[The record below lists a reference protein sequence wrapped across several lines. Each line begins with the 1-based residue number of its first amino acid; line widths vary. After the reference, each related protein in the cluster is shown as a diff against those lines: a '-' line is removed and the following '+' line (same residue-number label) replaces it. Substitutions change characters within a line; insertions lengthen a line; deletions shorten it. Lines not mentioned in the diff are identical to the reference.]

1 MDDHILV
8 TESEIENVKKD
19 FEGYI
24 DKIAE
29 VSHYLNNELEASFV
43 LLSAARKNIDIITSK
58 YQKDFPD
65 VSKLYQKFADDINE
79 IETELASHLGAG
91 KSRN

>member
-1 MDDHILV
+1 MENNILV

-43 LLSAARKNIDIITSK
+43 LLSAARKNIDLIKSK
-58 YQKDFPD
+58 YELDFPIASE
-65 VSKLYQKFADDINE
+65 VYKKLSLQVTEFENE
-79 IETELASHLGAG
+79 IAAHLAV
-91 KSRN
+91 KDK